1 MHTQQEILIQESQ
14 VALDLRN
21 TVKLNFIQRIF
32 DKHPKI
38 ENTHFYTHF
47 THKLTCFYPG
57 ILGRGC
63 IVFHIRSVDI
73 AGRRS
78 YFSRDL
84 LPTATNRIWIPMN
97 RGVRIFLITKIIQ
110 TANSRICSFSSA
122 RHCEHMSGNGIQVH

>member
-47 THKLTCFYPG
+47 TQVNMFLPRNTRTRLYSLPHTVCRYCRKE
-57 ILGRGC
+57 ILLLAGSPSG
-63 IVFHIRSVDI
+63 SYKSDMDSYEPWGTDI
-73 AGRRS
+73 S
-78 YFSRDL
+78 D
-84 LPTATNRIWIPMN
+84 
-97 RGVRIFLITKIIQ
+97 
-110 TANSRICSFSSA
+110 
-122 RHCEHMSGNGIQVH
+122 H